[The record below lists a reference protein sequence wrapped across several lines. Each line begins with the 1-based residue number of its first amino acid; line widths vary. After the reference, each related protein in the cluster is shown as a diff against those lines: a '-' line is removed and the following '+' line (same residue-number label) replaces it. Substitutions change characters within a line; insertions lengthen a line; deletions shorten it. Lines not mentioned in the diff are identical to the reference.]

1 MSDMNKIYKDIS
13 EANISYMSAVARNT
27 GIIGAR
33 DRLKNLLFTHR
44 DVILQLLSGQ
54 DDLQKKLADMTEEE
68 QLRLL
73 SSDGMLVKRPIA
85 VKEDRDVLNTELEI
99 ADAENDE
106 LRKKI
111 KELQREL
118 DDLYDQHNHDI
129 SDLEMQVEQQEEE
142 KSSCRKKRMK
152 TMTAVVE

>member
-44 DVILQLLSGQ
+44 DIILQLLSGQ
-54 DDLQKKLADMTEEE
+54 DDLQKKLADMTEY
-68 QLRLL
+68 
-73 SSDGMLVKRPIA
+73 
-85 VKEDRDVLNTELEI
+85 RDVLNTELET

-129 SDLEMQVEQQEEE
+129 SDLEMQVEHQEEE
-142 KSSCRKKRMK
+142 KSSRRKKKMK

>member
-13 EANISYMSAVARNT
+13 EANIAYMSAVARNT

-54 DDLQKKLADMTEEE
+54 DDLQKKLADMTEY
-68 QLRLL
+68 
-73 SSDGMLVKRPIA
+73 
-85 VKEDRDVLNTELEI
+85 RDVLSAELET

-106 LRKKI
+106 LREKI
-111 KELQREL
+111 KELQRKL

-129 SDLEMQVEQQEEE
+129 LELEMQIEQQEEE
-142 KSSCRKKRMK
+142 KPVARKSKAK
-152 TMTAVVE
+152 TMTAVAK

>member
-27 GIIGAR
+27 GIVGSR

-54 DDLQKKLADMTEEE
+54 DDLQKKLADMTEY
-68 QLRLL
+68 RDML
-73 SSDGMLVKRPIA
+73 SA
-85 VKEDRDVLNTELEI
+85 ELET

-106 LRKKI
+106 LREKI

-129 SDLEMQVEQQEEE
+129 QEFEMQIEQREEE
-142 KSSCRKKRMK
+142 KPAARRNKTK
-152 TMTAVVE
+152 TMTAVVK

>member
-13 EANISYMSAVARNT
+13 DANISYMSAVARNT
-27 GIIGAR
+27 GIVGSR

-54 DDLQKKLADMTEEE
+54 DDLQKKLADMTEY
-68 QLRLL
+68 RDML
-73 SSDGMLVKRPIA
+73 SA
-85 VKEDRDVLNTELEI
+85 ELET

-106 LRKKI
+106 LREKI

-129 SDLEMQVEQQEEE
+129 QEFEMQIEHREEE
-142 KSSCRKKRMK
+142 KPAARRNKTK
-152 TMTAVVE
+152 TMTAVVK

>member
-13 EANISYMSAVARNT
+13 DANISYMSAVARNT
-27 GIIGAR
+27 GIVGSR

-54 DDLQKKLADMTEEE
+54 DDLQKKLADMTEY
-68 QLRLL
+68 RDML
-73 SSDGMLVKRPIA
+73 SA
-85 VKEDRDVLNTELEI
+85 ELET

-106 LRKKI
+106 LREKI

-129 SDLEMQVEQQEEE
+129 QEFEMQIEQREEE
-142 KSSCRKKRMK
+142 KPAARRNKTK
-152 TMTAVVE
+152 TMTAVVK